1 VIGLFIF
8 GFVIPGINNW
18 AHGGGII
25 AGIALGYLLGYEQK
39 KPENIMHRA
48 VGVGCIGFTAFIL
61 VISIIFGFT
70 GRFL

>member
-18 AHGGGII
+18 AHGGGIA

-39 KPENIMHRA
+39 KPENMLHR
-48 VGVGCIGFTAFIL
+48 VIGTGCVGFTALIL